1 MTNYDTPE
9 NPLFF
14 FCKVFIGVVG
24 GLVLGSI
31 IDWIFRTLQKED
43 NINWK
48 TRNLSKSIFYFL
60 LQISLNIIILL
71 FLCIIFPIR
80 FIEWLQLTVS
90 GALFAV
96 LLFLVQRN
104 LVDNTL
110 RITAF

>member
-1 MTNYDTPE
+1 MTNYDTPD
-9 NPLFF
+9 NPLLF

-31 IDWIFRTLQKED
+31 IDWVFRTLQKD
-43 NINWK
+43 DIDWS
-48 TRNLSKSIFYFL
+48 RRSLLKSILYFI

-71 FLCIIFPIR
+71 FLCIFFPIR

-96 LLFLVQRN
+96 LLFLAQRN

>member
-1 MTNYDTPE
+1 MTNYDTPD
-9 NPLFF
+9 NPLLF

-31 IDWIFRTLQKED
+31 IDWVFRTLQKD
-43 NINWK
+43 NIDWK
-48 TRNLSKSIFYFL
+48 TRSLFKSILYFI

-71 FLCIIFPIR
+71 FLCIIFPVQ

-96 LLFLVQRN
+96 LLFLAQRN

>member
-1 MTNYDTPE
+1 MTNYDTPD
-9 NPLFF
+9 NPLLF

-31 IDWIFRTLQKED
+31 IDWVFRILQKD
-43 NINWK
+43 DRDWK
-48 TRNLSKSIFYFL
+48 TRSLLKSILYFI
-60 LQISLNIIILL
+60 LQISVNIIILL